1 METAATGAWIT
12 HLFDQ
17 FEDRFPT
24 DTLAAL
30 SVEGTLAAMALVLL
44 PDEGDEQV
52 ARIDGSVH
60 AAHRGRGLG
69 SYILDWMETRV
80 RRAFEGVGDGKPQII
95 QTGCADHHLDRIALF
110 EKHGFTSVRY
120 SYKMQ
125 RDLSQPVSQILLRP
139 DLRTESWSEE
149 LDLPM
154 MHAFNEAFRGAWG
167 VPVMNEALWRQ
178 FFTGVPQFRGD
189 LTSLAMSGDAVVGFC
204 LNWVDAARNAQT
216 GVKEG
221 WVEAIGV
228 IPERRGQGV
237 AAALLSKALQDFI
250 ALDLERAA
258 LDVDAQNPTG
268 ALALYEKLGFE
279 ARKRTILFQKHLA

>member
-1 METAATGAWIT
+1 M
-12 HLFDQ
+12 
-17 FEDRFPT
+17 
-24 DTLAAL
+24 
-30 SVEGTLAAMALVLL
+30 
-44 PDEGDEQV
+44 
-52 ARIDGSVH
+52 
-60 AAHRGRGLG
+60 
-69 SYILDWMETRV
+69 
-80 RRAFEGVGDGKPQII
+80 
-95 QTGCADHHLDRIALF
+95 
-110 EKHGFTSVRY
+110 
-120 SYKMQ
+120 
-125 RDLSQPVSQILLRP
+125 
-139 DLRTESWSEE
+139 
-149 LDLPM
+149 
-154 MHAFNEAFRGAWG
+154 
-167 VPVMNEALWRQ
+167 
-178 FFTGVPQFRGD
+178 PQFRGD

-250 ALDLERAA
+250 ALGLERAA